1 MDFQKLAQE
10 LKKMQN
16 TLSKKQ
22 KEFEEKVFDFDYK
35 GYVLVKIKGDLNI
48 EAIEIKT
55 EIVDPEDKETLQDI
69 LRAAINEA
77 ISTTCKERDAIMNA
91 TIPKGTGLF

>member
-22 KEFEEKVFDFDYK
+22 KVFDFDYK

-77 ISTTCKERDAIMNA
+77 ISITCKERDAIMNA

>member
-1 MDFQKLAQE
+1 M
-10 LKKMQN
+10 
-16 TLSKKQ
+16 SKPV
-22 KEFEEKVFDFDYK
+22 EFEM
-35 GYVLVKIKGDLNI
+35 LVDALKSLPGDLNI